1 MRSNRHR
8 TAHKK
13 PGLRPHPG
21 PVIVRTHGRDAVRCR
36 NGATGMIGP
45 RLCHGG
51 QA

>member
-8 TAHKK
+8 TAYKK
-13 PGLRPHPG
+13 PGLRPNPG
-21 PVIVRTHGRDAVRCR
+21 PVIVRTHGRDAVRR
-36 NGATGMIGP
+36 REGAAGTP